1 MSHSAVV
8 VASAIAVVDGKPTT
22 TSIEVVRHFGKQHRN
37 VLQAIQNLI
46 PQLDAE
52 RALNS
57 QQMVVDVQIGGG
69 AARKDA
75 AYQLARDGFTLL
87 AMGFTGK
94 KALQF
99 KLAYIDAFN
108 RMEATI
114 AESTHTPERVDLAYA
129 QATAVAEQAA
139 RAVFS
144 AVMAGQDDDWR
155 SARWLFCLSPTGQP
169 QVLPVAPDAMVLR
182 LVDLPRQMMEPGTSP
197 SNRELV
203 ELAAACN
210 QRLAQRMAHDAR
222 GLLN

>member
-108 RMEATI
+108 RMEAKL
-114 AESTHTPERVDLAYA
+114 HGDDFDLDRINQAYA
-129 QATAVAEQAA
+129 IASQVAANTA
-139 RAVFS
+139 RAAFE
-144 AVMAGQDDDWR
+144 AMLTGNADDWR
-155 SARWLFCLSPTGQP
+155 NIRLLVSPVPGGDTSAVRVNRVSNDALVLSLDQ
-169 QVLPVAPDAMVLR
+169 LPGHLMDS
-182 LVDLPRQMMEPGTSP
+182 GTVVST
-197 SNRELV
+197 SQ
-203 ELAAACN
+203 LAKIAEVCGYVWRI
-210 QRLAQRMAHDAR
+210 QI
-222 GLLN
+222 